1 MSDFTN
7 GLDDGFIRFSETP
20 QAMQKGRNIQIQSA
34 VLILVIQL
42 FFFLIPFWPIRV
54 FLAVLLVIIIAL
66 NWRRWVDW
74 STIPFAVNPAH
85 PLMELSSDKKA
96 KVMIRLHD
104 GRWELAGEYR
114 YRLVEDD
121 LLKGFNLVM
130 LDDKYSIFGYFTDE
144 KSLSS
149 SLRRTIALLN
159 QSLALRDAHNGEHDD
174 IEDAR
179 KRESIDFGLLEREW
193 PDEEDSQDALGPIA
207 KKLKGQE

>member
-1 MSDFTN
+1 MPPDPT
-7 GLDDGFIRFSETP
+7 
-20 QAMQKGRNIQIQSA
+20 
-34 VLILVIQL
+34 LI
-42 FFFLIPFWPIRV
+42 
-54 FLAVLLVIIIAL
+54 
-66 NWRRWVDW
+66 
-74 STIPFAVNPAH
+74 SNPAH

-130 LDDKYSIFGYFTDE
+130 LDDNYSIFGYFTDE

-159 QSLALRDAHNGEHDD
+159 QSLAL
-174 IEDAR
+174 
-179 KRESIDFGLLEREW
+179 
-193 PDEEDSQDALGPIA
+193 
-207 KKLKGQE
+207 